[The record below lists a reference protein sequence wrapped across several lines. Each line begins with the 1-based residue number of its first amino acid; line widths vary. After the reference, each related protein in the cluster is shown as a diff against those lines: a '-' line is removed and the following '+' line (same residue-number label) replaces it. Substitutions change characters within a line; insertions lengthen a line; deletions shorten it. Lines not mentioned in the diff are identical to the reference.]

1 METSPTNA
9 GLKNARPMLSRFNLS
24 QLFGT
29 YGLLI
34 IAVLFAIFFSI
45 LLPRTFPTA
54 LTVRAILNDR
64 APIALLSLSAL
75 IVIAIGEFDLSLGYL
90 VGLTHILAVGL
101 QTRQDVPWLATVLLV
116 LGIGA
121 LIGLINGLLV
131 HVAKISSFIA
141 TLGVGTTVYGLSQW
155 YTEGR
160 QIVGALAPAFVEING
175 ASLLGL
181 PAPTLYVIAI
191 AIGLWLVF
199 EFLPIGRYMYAL
211 GSNARAAE
219 LVGIPRGQY
228 TIAAFVAS
236 GTLTAFAGLLIAS
249 RFQVGQANI
258 GPEYLLPSF
267 VGALLGATTVKP
279 GRVNIWGTLIAVMV
293 LAIGISGIQQL
304 GGAFYVEPLFN
315 GLTLIIAVGLAGY
328 AARRRLHSKTTQ

>member
-1 METSPTNA
+1 MQSSPSKAN
-9 GLKNARPMLSRFNLS
+9 FNLA

-29 YGLLI
+29 HGLLI
-34 IAVLFAIFFSI
+34 VTIFFALFFAI

-75 IVIAIGEFDLSLGYL
+75 IVIAIGEFDMSLGYM

-101 QTRQDVPWLATVLLV
+101 QTRQELPWLTVVFVV
-116 LGIGA
+116 LGIG
-121 LIGLINGLLV
+121 LLVGLINGLLV

-141 TLGVGTTVYGLSQW
+141 TLGMGTTLYGLSNW

-160 QIVGALAPAFVEING
+160 QIVGQLAPPFVELNG
-175 ASLLGL
+175 ATVLGI
-181 PAPTLYVIAI
+181 PAPTLYVIGI
-191 AIGLWLVF
+191 AVIMWLVF
-199 EFLPIGRYMYAL
+199 EYLPIGRCMYAL

-219 LVGIPRGQY
+219 LVGIPRGRY
-228 TIAAFVAS
+228 TIGAFMAS
-236 GTLTAFAGLLIAS
+236 ALLTAFAGVLIAS

-279 GRVNIWGTLIAVMV
+279 GRVNIWGTIIAVLL

-328 AARRRLHSKTTQ
+328 ASRRRMQAKAEK

>member
-1 METSPTNA
+1 MD
-9 GLKNARPMLSRFNLS
+9 KSRFNLS
-24 QLFGT
+24 QIFGT

-34 IAVLFAIFFSI
+34 IAVLFAVFFSV

-64 APIALLSLSAL
+64 ATIALLSLSAL
-75 IVIAIGEFDLSLGYL
+75 IVIAIGEFDMSLGYM

-101 QTRQDVPWLATVLLV
+101 QTRQDVPWLATVLIV
-116 LGIGA
+116 LGVGA
-121 LIGLINGLLV
+121 LVGLINGLLI

-141 TLGVGTTVYGLSQW
+141 TLGVGTTVYGISQW

-160 QIVGALAPAFVEING
+160 QIVGKLAPAFIEING
-175 ASLLGL
+175 ANVLGFI
-181 PAPTLYVIAI
+181 PAPTLYVIGI
-191 AIGLWLVF
+191 AIVMWLVF
-199 EFLPIGRYMYAL
+199 EFLPIGRFMYAL

-219 LVGIPRGQY
+219 LVGIPRGKY

-236 GTLTAFAGLLIAS
+236 GMLTAFTGILIAS

-279 GRVNIWGTLIAVMV
+279 GRVNIWGTLVAVV
-293 LAIGISGIQQL
+293 LLAIGISGIQQL
-304 GGAFYVEPLFN
+304 GGAFYIEPLFN

-328 AARRRLHSKTTQ
+328 AVRRRMRAKAEK

>member
-1 METSPTNA
+1 MQS
-9 GLKNARPMLSRFNLS
+9 KNKFNLS
-24 QLFGT
+24 QIFGT

-34 IAVLFAIFFSI
+34 IAVLFAIFFSL

-101 QTRQDVPWLATVLLV
+101 QTRQDLPWLVVVLIV
-116 LGIGA
+116 LGVGA
-121 LIGLINGLLV
+121 LVGLVNGLLV
-131 HVAKISSFIA
+131 QVAKISSFIA
-141 TLGVGTTVYGLSQW
+141 TLGVGTTIYGISQW

-160 QIVGALAPAFVEING
+160 QIVGQLAPAFNELNG
-175 ASLLGL
+175 GSVLGI
-181 PAPTLYVIAI
+181 PAPTTYVIVVAV
-191 AIGLWLVF
+191 LMWLAF

-219 LVGIPRGQY
+219 LVGIPRDKY
-228 TIAAFVAS
+228 TIGAFMAS
-236 GTLTAFAGLLIAS
+236 GLLTAFAGVLIAS
-249 RFQVGQANI
+249 RFGVGQANI

-279 GRVNIWGTLIAVMV
+279 GRVNIWGTLVAVV
-293 LAIGISGIQQL
+293 LLAIGISGIQQL

-328 AARRRLHSKTTQ
+328 AARRRMRAKAEK

>member
-1 METSPTNA
+1 M
-9 GLKNARPMLSRFNLS
+9 NLS
-24 QLFGT
+24 TIKPKRKFNFSQIFGT

-34 IAVLFAIFFSI
+34 IAVLFAAFFSI

-75 IVIAIGEFDLSLGYL
+75 IVIAIGEFDLSLGYV

-101 QTRQDVPWLATVLLV
+101 QTRQELPWLLTVLIV
-116 LGIGA
+116 LGIGM

-160 QIVGALAPAFVEING
+160 QIVGKLAPSFVDING
-175 ASLLGL
+175 AAVLGI
-181 PAPTLYVIAI
+181 PAPTVYVILI
-191 AIGLWLVF
+191 AIVMWLVF

-219 LVGIPRGQY
+219 LVGIPRGTY
-228 TIAAFVAS
+228 TIGAFMAS
-236 GTLTAFAGLLIAS
+236 GLLTAFAGILIAS

-258 GPEYLLPSF
+258 GPEFLLPSF

-279 GRVNIWGTLIAVMV
+279 GRVNIWGTIIAVML

-328 AARRRLHSKTTQ
+328 AVRRRMRAKVEENR

>member
-1 METSPTNA
+1 MSQQTPAKRAAA
-9 GLKNARPMLSRFNLS
+9 GLPRITIA
-24 QLFGT
+24 QIFGT

-34 IAVLFAIFFSI
+34 IAVLFALFFSLI
-45 LLPRTFPTA
+45 LPRTFPTA

-75 IVIAIGEFDLSLGYL
+75 IVIAIGEFDLSLGYM

-101 QTRQDVPWLATVLLV
+101 QTRQELPWLLAVLIV
-116 LGIGA
+116 LAVGA
-121 LIGLINGLLV
+121 LAGLVNGLLV

-141 TLGVGTTVYGLSQW
+141 TLGVGTIVYGLAQW

-160 QIVGALAPAFVEING
+160 QIVGRLDPTFLGINAG
-175 ASLLGL
+175 ALLGV
-181 PAPTLYVIAI
+181 PAPTLYVLLISLV
-191 AIGLWLVF
+191 LWLVF
-199 EFLPIGRYMYAL
+199 EFLPVGRRMYAL

-219 LVGIPRGQY
+219 LVGIPRGAY
-228 TIAAFVAS
+228 TVGAFMAS
-236 GTLTAFAGLLIAS
+236 GVLTAFAGILIAS

-258 GPEYLLPSF
+258 GPEFLLPSF

-279 GRVNIWGTLIAVMV
+279 GRVNIWGTIIAVLL

-304 GGAFYVEPLFN
+304 GGAFYIEPLFN
-315 GLTLIIAVGLAGY
+315 GLTLIVAVGLAGY
-328 AARRRLHSKTTQ
+328 AVRRRMRARSSEK

>member
-1 METSPTNA
+1 MNTQSPPRQA
-9 GLKNARPMLSRFNLS
+9 GFNLS
-24 QLFGT
+24 QTFGT

-34 IAVLFAIFFSI
+34 IAVFFALLFSI

-64 APIALLSLSAL
+64 AVIALLSLSAL
-75 IVIAIGEFDLSLGYL
+75 IVISIGEFDMSLGYM

-101 QTRQDVPWLATVLLV
+101 QVRQELPWLVVVLIVLGVGLLV
-116 LGIGA
+116 
-121 LIGLINGLLV
+121 GLINGLLI

-141 TLGVGTTVYGLSQW
+141 TLGMGTTVYGISQW

-160 QIVGALAPAFVEING
+160 QMVGKLAPGFVQINS
-175 ASLLGL
+175 ASVFGFI
-181 PAPTLYVIAI
+181 PAPTVYVIVIAI
-191 AIGLWLVF
+191 VLWLVF
-199 EFLPIGRYMYAL
+199 EFLPIGRYLYAL

-228 TIAAFVAS
+228 TIAAFMAA
-236 GTLTAFAGLLIAS
+236 GLLTAFTGIVLAA

-258 GPEYLLPSF
+258 GPEFLLPSF

-279 GRVNIWGTLIAVMV
+279 GRVNIWGTLIAVIL

-315 GLTLIIAVGLAGY
+315 GLTLIVAVGLAGY
-328 AARRRLHSKTTQ
+328 ASRRRMQSKAVEK

>member
-1 METSPTNA
+1 MQSKTK
-9 GLKNARPMLSRFNLS
+9 LNLS
-24 QLFGT
+24 QIFGT

-34 IAVLFAIFFSI
+34 ISVLFALFFSV

-54 LTVRAILNDR
+54 LTARAILNDR

-75 IVIAIGEFDLSLGYL
+75 IVIAIGEFDMSLGYM

-101 QTRQDVPWLATVLLV
+101 QTKQGLPWGLVVLIV
-116 LGIGA
+116 LGVGA
-121 LIGLINGLLV
+121 LVGFINGMLV
-131 HVAKISSFIA
+131 HKAKISSFIA
-141 TLGVGTTVYGLSQW
+141 TLGMGTAVYGISQW

-160 QIVGALAPAFVEING
+160 QIVGSLAPAFKEINDATLFG
-175 ASLLGL
+175 FL
-181 PAPTLYVIAI
+181 PAPTLYVILI
-191 AIGLWLVF
+191 SILMWLVF
-199 EFLPIGRYMYAL
+199 EFLPIGRHMYAL

-219 LVGIPRGQY
+219 LVGIPRGKY
-228 TIAAFVAS
+228 TVGAFMAS
-236 GTLTAFAGLLIAS
+236 GLVTACAGILIAS

-258 GPEYLLPSF
+258 GPEFLLPSF

-279 GRVNIWGTLIAVMV
+279 GRVNIWGTLIAVML

-328 AARRRLHSKTTQ
+328 AVRRRMSAKALEK

>member
-1 METSPTNA
+1 MTQTTATTKP
-9 GLKNARPMLSRFNLS
+9 RFNFS
-24 QLFGT
+24 QIFGT

-34 IAVLFAIFFSI
+34 IAVLFAAFFSL

-75 IVIAIGEFDLSLGYL
+75 IVIAIGEFDLSLGYV

-101 QTRQDVPWLATVLLV
+101 QTRQGLPWLLTVVIV
-116 LGIGA
+116 LGVGA
-121 LIGLINGLLV
+121 LIGAINGMLV
-131 HVAKISSFIA
+131 HYAKISSFIA
-141 TLGVGTTVYGLSQW
+141 TLGVGTTVYGVSQW

-160 QIVGALAPAFVEING
+160 QIVGTLAPGFIGING
-175 ASLLGL
+175 ASILGI
-181 PAPTLYVIAI
+181 PAPTIYVIAL
-191 AIGLWLVF
+191 AVVMWLVF
-199 EFLPIGRYMYAL
+199 EFLPIGRCMYAL

-219 LVGIPRGQY
+219 LVGIPRGAY
-228 TIAAFVAS
+228 TIGAFMSS
-236 GTLTAFAGLLIAS
+236 GLLTAFAGILIAS

-258 GPEYLLPSF
+258 GPEFLLPSF

-279 GRVNIWGTLIAVMV
+279 GRVNIWGTIIAVLL
-293 LAIGISGIQQL
+293 LAIGISGIQQF
-304 GGAFYVEPLFN
+304 GGAFYIEPLFN

-328 AARRRLHSKTTQ
+328 AVRRRMRAKATER